1 MISIS
6 RTIYVD
12 ILIGTNIIINYFIL
26 LAVAKF
32 TKILPHTF
40 RMVLGSVLGALCSI
54 IIFLPE
60 IPFVLNIAVKL
71 SISVGIIL
79 ATFGY
84 SNIKSFLKNIS
95 LFFLISFCFCGVML
109 FIWFMFTPQ
118 NVYVKNSV
126 VYFNISP
133 TVMVVSTI
141 ISYIIIRIIT
151 RLGGKQEV
159 KSDICKIKLI
169 NNGRYCEF
177 YGKIDTGNSLCEPF
191 SGIPVIVVNESAVKD
206 MAEDE
211 FFNLINHT
219 EPINILK
226 QNYRLVPF
234 QSVGGEG
241 LLPAFI
247 PKEVYIDG
255 TFCTQKIY
263 VAVCKGNVL
272 NGNIKAM
279 VNPEIMEFIK
289 EVCNDTDKTL

>member
-1 MISIS
+1 MIAIS

-40 RMVLGSVLGALCSI
+40 RMICGSVLGALCSI
-54 IIFLPE
+54 VILLPE
-60 IPFVLNIAVKL
+60 IPFALNMALKL

-79 ATFGY
+79 VTFGY
-84 SNIKSFLKNIS
+84 NNIKSFLKNIS

-118 NVYVKNSV
+118 NVYVRNSV

-133 TVMVVSTI
+133 TIMVISTVV
-141 ISYIIIRIIT
+141 SYIIIRIIT
-151 RLGGKQEV
+151 HLSGRQEV

-191 SGIPVIVVNESAVKD
+191 SGIPVIVVNESAVKS

-211 FFNLINHT
+211 FFNLLNHT
-219 EPINILK
+219 EPISTLK

-234 QSVGGEG
+234 KSVGGEG